1 MWVELHIKY
10 LGEEWRGPWDE
21 GREKKNAER
30 KEKEGRE
37 VGRGTE
43 MR

>member
-1 MWVELHIKY
+1 ME
-10 LGEEWRGPWDE
+10 GPWDE
-21 GREKKNAER
+21 GREKKNTER

-37 VGRGTE
+37 AGRGTE